1 MQHNFNPTIFCG
13 WGGVIYPPTGL
24 TLAGFFQVISTNKT
38 KVVAKKGFFG
48 KQKSF
53 GQKNGKEKN
62 FGWKKILTQSFFS
75 TLKIFYSKNF
85 LDKKIFRPKIFYTKK
100 FFDQKFFK
108 QKNFLTKNFL
118 DKKIFRQKNIFD
130 QKIFRQKNFL
140 NSKFFLTMMEPRS
153 GIIVLINHPTTHP
166 PAGQTCHQ
174 DCAMSPICTLNNK
187 FALSPPLLLTHL
199 GILCGV
205 PTIACVIRVV
215 QCPPTCTLKNKCVV
229 GVCGVPPSPA
239 LQTSKYFV
247 RCPPSYFSNILVVSL
262 TQF

>member
-1 MQHNFNPTIFCG
+1 MTKLPANLLLGGLISDQSLNFNFQDLNECVPQLFCHTRLHLGYSARLRIWQVPTC
-13 WGGVIYPPTGL
+13 
-24 TLAGFFQVISTNKT
+24 K
-38 KVVAKKGFFG
+38 
-48 KQKSF
+48 
-53 GQKNGKEKN
+53 
-62 FGWKKILTQSFFS
+62 
-75 TLKIFYSKNF
+75 
-85 LDKKIFRPKIFYTKK
+85 
-100 FFDQKFFK
+100 
-108 QKNFLTKNFL
+108 
-118 DKKIFRQKNIFD
+118 
-130 QKIFRQKNFL
+130 
-140 NSKFFLTMMEPRS
+140 MEPRS